1 MMEIPCGMQEQFLE
15 AKELIESSN
24 DIKIYTHTDCD
35 GICSGAILSIILDRL
50 NKDYEIEFVNLD
62 EIEDLDL
69 DHKLTIF
76 SDLGSGQGVDKN
88 AKDDQKILILDHH
101 PPLRVASTN
110 ALCISV
116 AFSSSSAGISSITGA
131 PPSGFHEYFFI
142 NNTSIKALKPGPVAI
157 GYWMGTTLDPYAS
170 FNCSRILS

>member
-1 MMEIPCGMQEQFLE
+1 MEIPCGMQEQFLE
-15 AKELIESSN
+15 AKQLIESSK

-88 AKDDQKILILDHH
+88 AKDGQKILILDHH
-101 PPLRVASTN
+101 PPLRDINYKNDKAYTYLEINPMFYGIDGSYYVCGGGLCYFLAKHL
-110 ALCISV
+110 AL
-116 AFSSSSAGISSITGA
+116 
-131 PPSGFHEYFFI
+131 
-142 NNTSIKALKPGPVAI
+142 
-157 GYWMGTTLDPYAS
+157 
-170 FNCSRILS
+170 RI

>member
-15 AKELIESSN
+15 AKQLIESSN

-62 EIEDLDL
+62 EIEDLYL

-88 AKDDQKILILDHH
+88 ARRAENLNFR
-101 PPLRVASTN
+101 PPPA
-110 ALCISV
+110 
-116 AFSSSSAGISSITGA
+116 
-131 PPSGFHEYFFI
+131 
-142 NNTSIKALKPGPVAI
+142 IKRHQL
-157 GYWMGTTLDPYAS
+157 
-170 FNCSRILS
+170 

>member
-76 SDLGSGQGVDKN
+76 SDLGSVQGVDKN

-101 PPLRVASTN
+101 PPL
-110 ALCISV
+110 ID
-116 AFSSSSAGISSITGA
+116 
-131 PPSGFHEYFFI
+131 I
-142 NNTSIKALKPGPVAI
+142 N
-157 GYWMGTTLDPYAS
+157 
-170 FNCSRILS
+170 

>member
-88 AKDDQKILILDHH
+88 AKRRPENLNFR
-101 PPLRVASTN
+101 P
-110 ALCISV
+110 
-116 AFSSSSAGISSITGA
+116 
-131 PPSGFHEYFFI
+131 PPSIKRHNYKNDKAYTYLEI
-142 NNTSIKALKPGPVAI
+142 NPMFYGIDGSYYVAVEDYVI
-157 GYWMGTTLDPYAS
+157 
-170 FNCSRILS
+170 F

>member
-76 SDLGSGQGVDKN
+76 QIWVQVRALTKM
-88 AKDDQKILILDHH
+88 QKTA
-101 PPLRVASTN
+101 RKS
-110 ALCISV
+110 
-116 AFSSSSAGISSITGA
+116 
-131 PPSGFHEYFFI
+131 
-142 NNTSIKALKPGPVAI
+142 
-157 GYWMGTTLDPYAS
+157 
-170 FNCSRILS
+170 

>member
-1 MMEIPCGMQEQFLE
+1 MEIPCGMQEQFLE

-69 DHKLTIF
+69 DHKLTIL
-76 SDLGSGQGVDKN
+76 SDLV
-88 AKDDQKILILDHH
+88 
-101 PPLRVASTN
+101 
-110 ALCISV
+110 
-116 AFSSSSAGISSITGA
+116 
-131 PPSGFHEYFFI
+131 
-142 NNTSIKALKPGPVAI
+142 
-157 GYWMGTTLDPYAS
+157 
-170 FNCSRILS
+170 